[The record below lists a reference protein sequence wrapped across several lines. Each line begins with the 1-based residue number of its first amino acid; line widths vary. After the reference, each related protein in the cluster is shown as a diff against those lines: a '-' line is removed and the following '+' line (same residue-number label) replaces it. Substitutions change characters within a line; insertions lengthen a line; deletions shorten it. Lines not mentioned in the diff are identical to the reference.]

1 MSENGPRGKGDD
13 RRSGRPD
20 RRDHGS
26 REGNK
31 KFGERRGAP
40 GRNGKFERDRRGRD
54 GRDRDSFERRGAR
67 RQYDDRPGRKRDER
81 RDDFRRGDRRSFD
94 RRDERRGPDKRRDEH
109 GQRSAQGR
117 PSRNGGTRPP
127 KRDDVAARELLS
139 APELPDSV
147 SFSDLDIEARR
158 ELRSLPK
165 DLAERVGRHL
175 VAAGMLLDEDPEAA
189 LAHARY
195 AKAKASRIAV
205 VREAVG
211 LAAYHAGEWAEALSE
226 LRAVRRMT
234 RTDIHVAVIADA
246 ERALGRPERAL
257 DVAKET
263 DTSAL
268 PKEIEVELRIVA
280 AGARRDLGQ
289 LDAAVVSLQ
298 GTDLDPRRREPWSH
312 RLFYAYAD
320 NLAAA
325 GRTEEAVRWF
335 LHAAEAD
342 LEEETDAAERAA
354 ELTS

>member
-94 RRDERRGPDKRRDEH
+94 RRDERRGPDKRRDER
-109 GQRSAQGR
+109 GQRSAQDR

-211 LAAYHAGEWAEALSE
+211 LAAYHAGEWAEALAE
-226 LRAVRRMT
+226 LRAARRLGVGAWVAGVGSGEVSASPSWGAPKREKSCTEDPVVGGPGHGGRRRARTSGAPRTARCGSGAPVRPA
-234 RTDIHVAVIADA
+234 DPAVLRPPAPPGRSS
-246 ERALGRPERAL
+246 RAAPRGRPY
-257 DVAKET
+257 T
-263 DTSAL
+263 C
-268 PKEIEVELRIVA
+268 
-280 AGARRDLGQ
+280 
-289 LDAAVVSLQ
+289 
-298 GTDLDPRRREPWSH
+298 PR
-312 RLFYAYAD
+312 
-320 NLAAA
+320 
-325 GRTEEAVRWF
+325 
-335 LHAAEAD
+335 
-342 LEEETDAAERAA
+342 
-354 ELTS
+354 